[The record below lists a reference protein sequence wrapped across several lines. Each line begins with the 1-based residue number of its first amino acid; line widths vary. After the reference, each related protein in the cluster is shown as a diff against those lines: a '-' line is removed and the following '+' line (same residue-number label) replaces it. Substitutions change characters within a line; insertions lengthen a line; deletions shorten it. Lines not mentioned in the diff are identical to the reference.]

1 MASNCLTIEISVVMH
16 TPRFLHCPIGMESL
30 EYILLTKVDRIIEFE
45 REGDARKREALSGGH
60 AVIQ

>member
-1 MASNCLTIEISVVMH
+1 VVMH